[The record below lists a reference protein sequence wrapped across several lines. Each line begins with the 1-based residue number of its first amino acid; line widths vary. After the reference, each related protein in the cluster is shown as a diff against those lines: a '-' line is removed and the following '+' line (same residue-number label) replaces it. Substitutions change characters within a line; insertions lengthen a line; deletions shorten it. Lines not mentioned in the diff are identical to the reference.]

1 MNLFELSIPQFKKVL
16 QSIERWLELAALHA
30 ERKGFDPNV
39 LLLSRLAPDQWA
51 LARQIGTACDTAKF
65 TIARLCAKEAPR
77 HSDDQTT
84 LAEVR
89 ARIQSVVAYLDAF
102 KREDFT
108 GAGERL
114 IAPPTLQGRQILGN
128 DYYFQM
134 QLPNFYFHATTAYA
148 ILRHNGVELGKA
160 DFLGPL
166 PVRSASG
173 SSLPPARLG
182 P

>member
-16 QSIERWLELAALHA
+16 QSIERWLDIAAAHA
-30 ERKGFDPNV
+30 EKKSFDPNI
-39 LLLSRLAPDQWA
+39 LLSSRLAPDQWA

-65 TIARLCAKEAPR
+65 TVARLGGKDAPR

-84 LAEVR
+84 MGDVR
-89 ARIQSVVAYLDAF
+89 ARIHSVIAFLDSF
-102 KREDFT
+102 KREDFA

-114 IAPPTLQGRQILGN
+114 IAPPTLQGRQILGS

-148 ILRHNGVELGKA
+148 ILRHNGVELGKS

-173 SSLPPARLG
+173 SSLPPGRL
-182 P
+182 